1 MTKKKRILV
10 GFALGLALVTG
21 GVGYSKW
28 QTAQDFR
35 AYINSRQWVESRKD
49 YSPIAEVEVADGV
62 IRIKNES
69 VNSRGGDWSPNA
81 LRIVEST
88 QSGLGASGLSL
99 EHLMIPDEEG
109 IELVPTITRVNP
121 SPLRYDIKNGLYWA
135 NPLDERRFL
144 QEMQADTVWDL
155 KKTLESEGIAV
166 QVMTDYEQKRIYL
179 DLVGAP
185 DTVEDLAADAIARA
199 GLETVESER
208 YQDANGNGA
217 LAMTLRFPR

>member
-166 QVMTDYEQKRIYL
+166 QVMTDYEQQRIYL